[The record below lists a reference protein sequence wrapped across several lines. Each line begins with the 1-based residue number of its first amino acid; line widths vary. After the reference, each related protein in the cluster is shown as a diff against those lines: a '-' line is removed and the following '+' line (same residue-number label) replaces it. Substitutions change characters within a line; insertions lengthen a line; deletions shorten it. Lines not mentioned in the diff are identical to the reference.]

1 MFEPDSNHSFVIV
14 VDRTAITHPEH
25 AVLVI
30 DLFADANPTLRALP
44 STVQAIENNLSIAN
58 MDFEEFA
65 AAAEDDGVFRGFPRY

>member
-1 MFEPDSNHSFVIV
+1 MIL

-25 AVLVI
+25 PVLI
-30 DLFADANPTLRALP
+30 LDLFDPSSQAFRAVP

-65 AAAEDDGVFRGFPRY
+65 